1 MDVRCNRCGTDYEFD
16 DTLISDRG
24 TTVQCTNCGYQF
36 KIYPQNRGSSAPER
50 WRVTTASGKEH
61 VYTSLR
67 DLQRAIGE
75 HKVGP
80 RDLLS
85 RGAEAPRPLG
95 AIPELEPFF
104 ASTTGPSRGLQSVP
118 RTLHGV
124 APPPSGT
131 PRPSPN
137 VGRTQSGLG
146 GKMPF
151 VQAHTTDPGGFS
163 TTLPAGQGSS
173 GSFEQSSSVPRVLGT
188 TLPSALPA
196 TTPNLA
202 FDSTSLAGPP
212 AAPSA
217 PATTPYSPVAPGG
230 TLRMDRGSPSSFDS
244 TLPATSPTRTDPRSG
259 GTQPSPEPPT
269 SPFAGV
275 IPPPEPV
282 VPARP
287 APPPAA
293 APYIAPA
300 PITPGAL
307 PAGPRSSPRSSPRQ
321 TPPVPGVMSRERLPS
336 YDDLPEEPAEA
347 GRRATSRWIAGVVI
361 LAVAG
366 LLAATVGHKYLARFS
381 NAPKPVPSAR
391 DTRAA
396 GFLAEGM
403 RLLEEAQ
410 YDEAQIALVKAQALA
425 DRDPAVLS
433 GLAKLETLRA
443 ETFWLKLRLLDPT
456 ATALVQSTERE
467 LADRVAKA
475 RKAVDAAFAVAPED
489 PSVIRARVNVLRI
502 AGEEG
507 KAREWIQPV
516 AANPADPQNAYVLA
530 ALDLAEAAPA
540 WSTVIDRL
548 RAAAVSGKDVG
559 RARATLIYALVRAG
573 RVVEAGTELAKVEN
587 ADRPHPL
594 LPELKGFVA
603 RFSTPLD
610 AGVADAAASVD
621 AAAPPGAAQADGAVA
636 TEGVAAAAPPTGDFR
651 RRLTQAAAAVNS
663 GELSRAEQLYQS
675 VLNEHPGNTEA
686 LAGLADVA
694 RRRNDTATATKLYAD
709 VLEANPSYLPAL
721 MATADQ
727 KWQAGDRKGAIALY
741 RRVLEQA
748 GPSTDYGQRA
758 QARIAQGEGGDQS
771 SSKPSSPPTST
782 PAEPPPSKP
791 EIDTSDLPGVT
802 PP

>member
-36 KIYPQNRGSSAPER
+36 KIYPEGKGSAPER
-50 WRVTTASGKEH
+50 WRVKTSSGKEH

-85 RGAEAPRPLG
+85 RGAEPPRPLG

-104 ASTTGPSRGLQSVP
+104 ATTTGPTRGLQTAP

-124 APPPSGT
+124 APPPSGA
-131 PRPSPN
+131 PRPPATA
-137 VGRTQSGLG
+137 GRTQAGLG
-146 GKMPF
+146 GKPF
-151 VQAHTTDPGGFS
+151 VPAHPTDPGGFS
-163 TTLPAGQGSS
+163 STMPAGQAPSKV
-173 GSFEQSSSVPRVLGT
+173 FEQSSSAPRILGA
-188 TLPSALPA
+188 TLPSATPA
-196 TTPNLA
+196 VPSVA
-202 FDSTSLAGPP
+202 FDSTSLAEPPP
-212 AAPSA
+212 APAARAP
-217 PATTPYSPVAPGG
+217 VGPGG
-230 TLRMDRGSPSSFDS
+230 TLRMDSGTPASFDS
-244 TLPATSPTRTDPRSG
+244 TLPAASPPRADARG
-259 GTQPSPEPPT
+259 GTQPSAPTPRPAAGAPPVVT
-269 SPFAGV
+269 TPPVVPVSPA
-275 IPPPEPV
+275 

-287 APPPAA
+287 APSPVVT
-293 APYIAPA
+293 APVVSAP
-300 PITPGAL
+300 L
-307 PAGPRSSPRSSPRQ
+307 SSGPRSSPRSSPRQ
-321 TPPVPGVMSRERLPS
+321 TPPVPAVMPRDRAPS
-336 YDDLPEEPAEA
+336 YDDLPDGDVPEA

-381 NAPKPVPSAR
+381 SAPKPATSAR

-396 GFLAEGM
+396 SFLADGL
-403 RLLEEAQ
+403 RLLDDAQ
-410 YDEAQIALVKAQALA
+410 YDEAQVALVKAQALA
-425 DRDPAVLS
+425 DRDPAVLA
-433 GLAKLETLRA
+433 GLAQVETLRA

-467 LADRVAKA
+467 LAERVTKA

-489 PSVIRARVNVLRI
+489 PSVIRARINVLRI
-502 AGEEG
+502 AGDEA
-507 KAREWIQPV
+507 KAREWIQPI

-573 RVVEAGTELAKVEN
+573 RVVEA

-594 LPELKGFVA
+594 LPELKGFVT
-603 RFSTPLD
+603 RFSVPLD
-610 AGVADAAASVD
+610 AGVDAADAAAATD
-621 AAAPPGAAQADGAVA
+621 AAVPAEPTADGVAAPAGAGEAPGAA
-636 TEGVAAAAPPTGDFR
+636 GDFR
-651 RRLTQAAAAVNS
+651 KRLAQAAQAVS
-663 GELSRAEQLYQS
+663 AGELSRADSLYRG

-694 RRRNDTATATKLYAD
+694 RRRNDTATASKLYAE

-741 RRVLEQA
+741 RRILEQA

-758 QARIAQGEGGDQS
+758 QSRIAQGEGGEAGGP
-771 SSKPSSPPTST
+771 KPSPAPAST
-782 PAEPPPSKP
+782 PAQPPPSKP

>member
-36 KIYPQNRGSSAPER
+36 KIYPEGKGSTAPER
-50 WRVTTASGKEH
+50 WRVKTASGKEH

-85 RGAEAPRPLG
+85 RGAEPARPLG

-104 ASTTGPSRGLQSVP
+104 ASTTGPSRGLQSAP

-124 APPPSGT
+124 APPPSGA
-131 PRPSPN
+131 PRPPATA
-137 VGRTQSGLG
+137 GRTQAGLG
-146 GKMPF
+146 GKAF
-151 VQAHTTDPGGFS
+151 VPTHPTDPGGFAS
-163 TTLPAGQGSS
+163 TLPAGQGSS
-173 GSFEQSSSVPRVLGT
+173 RVFEQSSTAPRILGA
-188 TLPSALPA
+188 TLPSATPA
-196 TTPNLA
+196 APSAA
-202 FDSTSLAGPP
+202 FDSTSLAEPP
-212 AAPSA
+212 ATPAARAPHQ
-217 PATTPYSPVAPGG
+217 PVVMPGG
-230 TLRMDRGSPSSFDS
+230 TLRMEPGAPSSFDS
-244 TLPATSPTRTDPRSG
+244 TLPAASPPRPGPKSA
-259 GTQPSPEPPT
+259 GTQPSPPP
-269 SPFAGV
+269 PVA
-275 IPPPEPV
+275 PPPEPPAAPPPSPAV
-282 VPARP
+282 AARP
-287 APPPAA
+287 APVA
-293 APYIAPA
+293 APVAAVPVA
-300 PITPGAL
+300 SGPL
-307 PAGPRSSPRSSPRQ
+307 SSGPRSSPRSSPRH
-321 TPPVPGVMSRERLPS
+321 TPPVPAVMPRDRAPS
-336 YDDLPEEPAEA
+336 YDDLPDGESPDA
-347 GRRATSRWIAGVVI
+347 GRRATSRWIAGVVV

-381 NAPKPVPSAR
+381 SAPKPAESAR

-396 GFLAEGM
+396 GFLAEGL
-403 RLLEEAQ
+403 RLLDEAQ
-410 YDEAQIALVKAQALA
+410 YDEAQVALVKAQALA
-425 DRDPAVLS
+425 DRDPAVLA
-433 GLAKLETLRA
+433 GLAQVETLRA
-443 ETFWLKLRLLDPT
+443 EMFWLKLRLLDPS
-456 ATALVQSTERE
+456 AGALVQSTERE

-475 RKAVDAAFAVAPED
+475 RKAVDAAFAAAPED
-489 PSVIRARVNVLRI
+489 PSVIRARVNVLRV
-502 AGEEG
+502 AGDES

-540 WSTVIDRL
+540 WSTVVDRL

-587 ADRPHPL
+587 AERPHPL

-603 RFSTPLD
+603 RFSAPLD
-610 AGVADAAASVD
+610 GGVDAAVVDAAVADAAAPAD
-621 AAAPPGAAQADGAVA
+621 LAAAPTAPSPAGAG
-636 TEGVAAAAPPTGDFR
+636 EAPPAGDFR
-651 RRLTQAAAAVNS
+651 QRLRQAADAVAS
-663 GELSRAEQLYQS
+663 GELSRADQLYRS
-675 VLNEHPGNTEA
+675 VLTQHPGNTEA

-694 RRRNDTATATKLYAD
+694 RRRNDTATASKLYAE

-727 KWQAGDRKGAIALY
+727 KWQAGDRKGAIAIY

-758 QARIAQGEGGDQS
+758 QARISQGDSGDSGAGKAQ
-771 SSKPSSPPTST
+771 PVPTST
-782 PAEPPPSKP
+782 PAQPPPAKP

>member
-36 KIYPQNRGSSAPER
+36 KIFPEGRVSLAPER
-50 WRVTTASGKEH
+50 WRVKTASGREH

-85 RGAEAPRPLG
+85 RGAEPPRPLG

-104 ASTTGPSRGLQSVP
+104 AQTTGQIRGLQSAP
-118 RTLHGV
+118 STLHGV

-131 PRPSPN
+131 PRPPAG
-137 VGRTQSGLG
+137 VGRTQAGLG
-146 GKMPF
+146 GTPFMP
-151 VQAHTTDPGGFS
+151 AHNTDPGGFS
-163 TTLPAGQGSS
+163 AGGTAGQATPKV
-173 GSFEQSSSVPRVLGT
+173 FEQSSSAPRVLGA
-188 TLPSALPA
+188 TLPSAVPA
-196 TTPNLA
+196 GAPVPSVA

-212 AAPSA
+212 KAPAAPPVPTTA
-217 PATTPYSPVAPGG
+217 PLGGG
-230 TLRMDRGSPSSFDS
+230 TLRMDRGAPPSGFDS
-244 TLPATSPTRTDPRSG
+244 TLPAASPPAPNPLPV
-259 GTQPSPEPPT
+259 GTQMSPEPPLAMT
-269 SPFAGV
+269 
-275 IPPPEPV
+275 PPPAAPAEW
-282 VPARP
+282 ARP
-287 APPPAA
+287 APNPVVS
-293 APYIAPA
+293 APVAPA
-300 PITPGAL
+300 PL

-321 TPPVPGVMSRERLPS
+321 TPPVAAALPRERLPS
-336 YDDLPEEPAEA
+336 YDDLPDDVPEV

-366 LLAATVGHKYLARFS
+366 LLAATVGNKYLARFS
-381 NAPKPVPSAR
+381 NAPKPAPSAR

-396 GFLAEGM
+396 GFLADGM
-403 RLLEEAQ
+403 RLL
-410 YDEAQIALVKAQALA
+410 DEAEYDDAQVALVKAQALA
-425 DRDPAVLS
+425 DRDPAVLA
-433 GLAKLETLRA
+433 GLAQVETLRA
-443 ETFWLKLRLLDPT
+443 EMFWLKLRLLDPT
-456 ATALVQSTERE
+456 AAALVQATERE
-467 LADRVAKA
+467 LAERVVKA
-475 RKAVDAAFAVAPED
+475 RKAVDAAFAVAAED

-502 AGEEG
+502 AGDES
-507 KAREWIQPV
+507 KAREWIQPL
-516 AANPADPQNAYVLA
+516 AANATDPQNAYVLA

-548 RAAAVSGKDVG
+548 RAAAVSGKDVA

-587 ADRPHPL
+587 ATRPHPL
-594 LPELKGFVA
+594 LPELKSFVT
-603 RFSTPLD
+603 RFSAPVD
-610 AGVADAAASVD
+610 AGVDAADAAVTADAETPTD
-621 AAAPPGAAQADGAVA
+621 AATLDGPAPADGPSAGSFV
-636 TEGVAAAAPPTGDFR
+636 GGDFR
-651 RRLTQAAAAVNS
+651 KRLTQAAAAVSS
-663 GELSRAEQLYQS
+663 GDIARAEQLYRS

-694 RRRNDTATATKLYAD
+694 RRRNDTATASKLYAE
-709 VLEANPSYLPAL
+709 VLDANPSYLPAL

-727 KWQAGDRKGAIALY
+727 KWQAGDRKGAITLY

-758 QARIAQGEGGDQS
+758 QARITQGDGSD
-771 SSKPSSPPTST
+771 SKPAPEAAPTQAPP
-782 PAEPPPSKP
+782 AKP